1 MKLRNHSVLQNR
13 ISISSKK
20 LIFCISIVGV
30 LWAFLVNT
38 HNLIYLEQN
47 QAGNSNKGMIITP
60 DDASY
65 LRPAENFINYGEWKD
80 NSSGISS
87 YIQRPPGMG
96 VLHLIFYTISPSYNY
111 ILHKGFH
118 LFLHFFSL
126 YFFGVLAFQL
136 FGKKVGPFIQ
146 IIYAIIPVFWGYL
159 FYYLTE
165 SITPSI
171 LVFLLYGYFKY
182 CDEPK
187 PRWLFW
193 QAGIVGVLLLIR
205 PQLVVFIFPF
215 LHSLFIFIKKGEPK
229 RLRVMGSTF
238 LLAFGMFFCWQ
249 GRSAYLA
256 GRITGLHPIY
266 DITNNTQYRP
276 VHQSFGELYKIWEHE
291 SKSFHSSL
299 GRIWVHSVED
309 STLLSSS
316 IDSAMI
322 ELPSQLFQCTS
333 EDSWRLIF
341 LDYYKVAT
349 LIEPYSRKQLSV
361 PGEFPQEKKL
371 RLQVDTLTQLLK
383 KKLWKEYSIMTP
395 IHSGYFMLTKSQLNL
410 SIFQIKYRGQW
421 WMEALRWVSILIIIG
436 SIIASLLWLLDK
448 NKSGF
453 WLLAI
458 SIFLYLFYL
467 FYVQRMNEERYLMP
481 LLPVVFL
488 LGLKRIASFRKFK
501 K

>member
-1 MKLRNHSVLQNR
+1 MRNHSVLQNS

-20 LIFCISIVGV
+20 FIFFISIVGV
-30 LWAFLVNT
+30 IWAFLVNT
-38 HNLIYLEQN
+38 HNLIYIEQN
-47 QAGNSNKGMIITP
+47 QLGECSNGMIITP

-65 LRPAENFINYGEWKD
+65 LRPAENFANYGEWKD
-80 NSSGISS
+80 NSSGLSS

-96 VLHLIFYTISPSYNY
+96 LLHLVFYTISPTNNF
-111 ILHKGFH
+111 ILHKGFN
-118 LFLHFFSL
+118 LFLHFWSL
-126 YFFGVLAFQL
+126 YFFGLLAFQL

-165 SITPSI
+165 SITASI
-171 LVFLLYGYFKY
+171 LVLLLNGYFKY
-182 CDEPK
+182 YDNPK

-193 QAGIVGVLLLIR
+193 QGVTVGVLLLVR
-205 PQLVVFIFPF
+205 PQLVVFILPF
-215 LHSLFIFIKKGEPK
+215 LHSLFIFFKNNEPN
-229 RLRVMGSTF
+229 RLGIIGAAF

-249 GRSAYLA
+249 GRSVYLA

-266 DITNNTQYRP
+266 DVTNNTQYRP
-276 VHQSFGELYKIWEHE
+276 IHRSFGELYKIWEHE

-299 GRIWVHSVED
+299 GRIWVHSVTD

-322 ELPSQLFQCTS
+322 ELPTHLFQYTS
-333 EDSWRLIF
+333 EDSWRLMF
-341 LDYYKVAT
+341 LDYYKVAKM
-349 LIEPYSRKQLSV
+349 IEPYSRQDLSA

-371 RLQVDTLTQLLK
+371 RLQVDSLTTCLR
-383 KKLWKEYSIMTP
+383 KKLWKEYYLITP
-395 IHSGYFMLTKSQLNL
+395 IHSGYFMLSKSQLNL

-421 WMEALRWVSILIIIG
+421 WMEALRWVCVLLIVG
-436 SIIASLLWLLDK
+436 SIMASLLWLLDIK
-448 NKSGF
+448 NSSF
-453 WLLAI
+453 WLLAM

-467 FYVQRMNEERYLMP
+467 FYVQRMNEERYLFP

-488 LGLKRIASFRKFK
+488 LGLKRIASFK
-501 K
+501 KLKK